1 MEQNTGSIHDEAS
14 RRMIMP
20 QTDLSIAFPS
30 RLVGRYALVTGAS
43 QGIGRAVAV
52 RLAQEGAT
60 VAINYVDHSEKAE
73 ETLALARTGS
83 GDRGHGKLDH
93 VIVKADVS
101 NDHAGTCFEMSAG
114 ARFTISRLP
123 R

>member
-1 MEQNTGSIHDEAS
+1 
-14 RRMIMP
+14 MIRHPGESAMP
-20 QTDLSIAFPS
+20 QTDLSTAFPS
-30 RLVGRYALVTGAS
+30 RLVGRYALVTGSS

-60 VAINYVDHSEKAE
+60 VAIHYVDHPEKAE

-101 NDHAGTCFEMSAG
+101 NEHEVAAMFETVL
-114 ARFTISRLP
+114 ARWKRLDCLV
-123 R
+123 

>member
-1 MEQNTGSIHDEAS
+1 MEQNTGSIHDQVS
-14 RRMIMP
+14 RRKPLP
-20 QTDLSIAFPS
+20 QTDLSTSFPS
-30 RLVGRYALVTGAS
+30 RLVGRHALVTGAS
-43 QGIGRAVAV
+43 QGSGRAVAV

-60 VAINYVDHSEKAE
+60 VAINYIDHPERAE

-101 NDHAGTCFEMSAG
+101 NEQEGAAMFETVL
-114 ARFTISRLP
+114 ARWKR
-123 R
+123 RD